1 MATHI
6 PDQALMHQLE
16 SLLRDEPLSIHRL
29 HQRTGSTQAQVR
41 QALFDLKHYGKAR
54 QCSDGC
60 RWELVSGGEAE

>member
-1 MATHI
+1 MTHT
-6 PDQALMHQLE
+6 PDEQLMQQLE

-41 QALFDLKHYGKAR
+41 QALFDLRYYKKAR
-54 QCSDGC
+54 QCTDGF